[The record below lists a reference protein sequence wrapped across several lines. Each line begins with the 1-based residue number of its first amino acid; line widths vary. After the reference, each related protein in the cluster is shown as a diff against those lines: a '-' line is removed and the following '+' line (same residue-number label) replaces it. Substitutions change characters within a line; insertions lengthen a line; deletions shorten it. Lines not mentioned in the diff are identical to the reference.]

1 MKGSLR
7 SSRVLARTQT
17 HSGTLARLTPNI
29 RNNPFLGLSAPL
41 SPKLRLA
48 YPGTRTALASPTAQL
63 FCFEEL
69 RPKRKLNATAGGV
82 RLKPI
87 KIVRAPRLQSPRGL
101 KANSPTSLH
110 IQSAGGLMV
119 VSSSR
124 GHKPTTRV
132 QKADLSPSEHIQSS
146 RQPKAHS
153 PSSPRPIRTPSFS
166 EKIEVPAL
174 PAIRRRSIAF
184 KKGSEGSLQRV
195 TSLKTLKPVCIS
207 LKRAQLL

>member
-1 MKGSLR
+1 MKDSLH
-7 SSRVLARTQT
+7 SSRFLARTQT
-17 HSGTLARLTPNI
+17 HSGSLARLPSDI

-48 YPGTRTALASPTAQL
+48 YPGPRTALTSPTAEM

-69 RPKRKLNATAGGV
+69 RPRRKLNATAGGV

-87 KIVRAPRLQSPRGL
+87 QILRAPRLQPTRGL
-101 KANSPTSLH
+101 KADCPSGLH
-110 IQSAGGLMV
+110 IQSARGLMP
-119 VSSSR
+119 SR
-124 GHKPTTRV
+124 AHMQSILKTES
-132 QKADLSPSEHIQSS
+132 APSLPIQSS
-146 RQPKAHS
+146 RLPKTPS

-174 PAIRRRSIAF
+174 PAIRRRATAF
-184 KKGSEGSLQRV
+184 KKRGEVSLQRV
-195 TSLKTLKPVCIS
+195 TSLQTMKHVSFGPS